1 MSNNHE
7 ATKDSNNPYHDAS
20 DAEATGSK
28 RSISAKPKVPTLNF
42 TKVLKQ
48 SSGIESQAKN
58 FLNSSGHSPFAATA
72 GGNGGGLGNS
82 MLPSAVSNTHKYM
95 NAN

>member
-20 DAEATGSK
+20 EGEATGSK

-72 GGNGGGLGNS
+72 GGGALPSNS